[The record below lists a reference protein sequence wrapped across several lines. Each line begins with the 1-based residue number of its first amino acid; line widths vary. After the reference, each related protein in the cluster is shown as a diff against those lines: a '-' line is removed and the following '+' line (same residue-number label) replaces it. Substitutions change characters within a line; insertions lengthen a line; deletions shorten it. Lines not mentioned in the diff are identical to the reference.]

1 VEITFLGTG
10 AGRPMKG
17 RNVTGIALQLPP
29 QHGGVWLF
37 DCGEGTQHQLMQ
49 TPLKLNSVNKIFIT
63 HLHGD
68 HTFGL
73 PGLLSSRAFA
83 GGSDPVW
90 LYGPR
95 GIRELVMNCLRLT
108 ETNLGYEL
116 HIQEIEAPGV
126 VMEDE
131 YCTVEAAEMAH
142 RIACFG
148 YRIVEKPKPGKLDA
162 SKLEAL
168 GILPGPLYGRLKQG
182 QDVQLADGTI
192 VRANDVTG
200 PELKGRIVAIL
211 GDTAP
216 CDNAVRLA
224 KDADVLVH
232 EATFEAE
239 LSDKAIE
246 YGHSTTMHAAEAAM
260 RAGARRLVLTH
271 FSTRYRAE
279 DAARLEQEAQTIFPP
294 TIAAFDLLKFR
305 IPRS

>member
-1 VEITFLGTG
+1 MEITFLGTG

-17 RNVTGIALQLPP
+17 RNVTGIALRLPP
-29 QHGGVWLF
+29 QHGGTWLF

-49 TPLKLNSVNKIFIT
+49 TPLKLNSVNRIFIT

-90 LYGPR
+90 LYGPT
-95 GIRELVMNCLRLT
+95 GIRAFVMGCLELT

-131 YCTVEAAEMAH
+131 FGLVEAAELSH

-162 SKLEAL
+162 TKLAER

-182 QDVQLADGTI
+182 QDVQLTDGAI
-192 VRANDVTG
+192 IRASEVTG
-200 PELKGRIVAIL
+200 PELPGRIVAIL

-216 CDNAVRLA
+216 CDNAIRLA
-224 KDADVLVH
+224 KDADVMVH

-246 YGHSTTMHAAEAAM
+246 YGHSTTLHAAEAAKS
-260 RAGARRLVLTH
+260 AGAKRLVLTH
-271 FSTRYRAE
+271 FSTRYKAE
-279 DAARLEQEAQTIFPP
+279 DTTRLELEAKTIFPP
-294 TIAAFDLLKFR
+294 TIAAFDLLRFH

>member
-1 VEITFLGTG
+1 
-10 AGRPMKG
+10 MKG
-17 RNVTGIALQLPP
+17 RNVTGIALRLPP
-29 QHGGVWLF
+29 QHGSVWLF

-49 TPLKLNSVNKIFIT
+49 TSLKLNGVDKIFVT

-83 GGSDPVW
+83 GGTEPVL
-90 LYGPR
+90 LYGPP

-108 ETNLGYEL
+108 ETNLGYAL
-116 HIQEIEAPGV
+116 HIHEIDAPGV
-126 VMEDE
+126 VLEDD
-131 YCTVEAAEMAH
+131 YCTVEAAEMSH

-148 YRIVEKPKPGKLDA
+148 YRITEKPKPGKLDV

-168 GILPGPLYGRLKQG
+168 GIAPGPIYGQLKQG
-182 QDVQLADGTI
+182 LDVRLADGTT
-192 VRANDVTG
+192 VRASNVTG
-200 PELKGRIVAIL
+200 PELPGRIVTIL

-216 CDNAVRLA
+216 CDNAIRLA

-246 YGHSTTMHAAEAAM
+246 YGHSTTIHAADAAK

-279 DAARLEQEAQTIFPP
+279 DAARLEQEAQAIFPP
-294 TIAAFDLLKFR
+294 TIAAFDLLRFR
-305 IPRS
+305 IPRQLST